1 MYNYYFVCVSRQ
13 CGDRPLPVWGYRD
26 RGLDIIT
33 QSSCYSLPYTLTRL
47 NVVFYVTRTV
57 ALSLFCMQIQLY
69 LIVNWNNIFQKSQ
82 VPDKYLGG
90 EQGMTVASPVSRRIL
105 I

>member
-1 MYNYYFVCVSRQ
+1 MAEKQRRRYSIVNTTKYQEILEYAYYLICISRQ

-33 QSSCYSLPYTLTRL
+33 QSSCYLLPYTLTRL
-47 NVVFYVTRTV
+47 NVMFYVTRTA

-69 LIVNWNNIFQKSQ
+69 LIVNWNNIF
-82 VPDKYLGG
+82 
-90 EQGMTVASPVSRRIL
+90 
-105 I
+105 